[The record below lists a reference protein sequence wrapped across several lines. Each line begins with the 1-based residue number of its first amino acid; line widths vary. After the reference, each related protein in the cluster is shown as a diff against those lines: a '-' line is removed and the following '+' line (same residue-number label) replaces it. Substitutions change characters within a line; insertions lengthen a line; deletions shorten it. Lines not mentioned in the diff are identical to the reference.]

1 MRWDVANRTL
11 LLPLKHHTIGDVGIG
26 AMIVFIAMILVAGIA
41 ASVLI
46 QTSSKLENQAMFSG
60 QATISETSTGIS
72 VESVAGYNKSGII
85 QLLAIDI
92 RARAGSR
99 PINLADVVLELSN
112 SSVKGL
118 LRYNKSVFTKNLDIN
133 GQMFTRSFYPINNG
147 TTFGLIV
154 IQDGDGSCTANNP
167 AMSIG
172 DHIILTINVSK
183 LFNGIMPNTNIFGKV
198 IPEEGSPGVISF
210 TTPGA
215 YTNSVI
221 DLC

>member
-1 MRWDVANRTL
+1 MKRDASDNPL
-11 LLPLKHHTIGDVGIG
+11 LMKIRYKDIGDVGIG

-60 QATISETSTGIS
+60 QATIAETSTGIS
-72 VESVAGYNKSGII
+72 VEGVSGYNQSGSL

-92 RARAGSR
+92 RARAGSK

-112 SSVKGL
+112 STVKGL
-118 LRYNKSVFTKNLDIN
+118 LKYTSNVFTTNGDIN
-133 GQMFTRSFYPINNG
+133 GQMFTRSFYPVNNG

-154 IQDGDGSCTANNP
+154 LHDGDGSCTANNP

-172 DHIILTINVSK
+172 DHIILTVNVSK
-183 LFNGIMPNTNIFGKV
+183 LFNGIGPNVHVFGKV
-198 IPEEGSPGVISF
+198 IPEEGSPGIISF

-215 YTNSVI
+215 FTNAVI
-221 DLC
+221 HLS